1 MLDQRPFLLVAP
13 IMNTRGNTA
22 RIVEARVIQPDT
34 PAKHESTPVRVPSPT
49 LSPTDPVPR
58 GLLCMHIC
66 MYVYTRTRARARVQM
81 HTYMHTHMPALAHR
95 VSRPR
100 GTGSVGA
107 GHRVSRR

>member
-34 PAKHESTPVRVPSPT
+34 LAKHESTPVRVPSPT

-58 GLLCMHIC
+58 AYCVCIYVCMC
-66 MYVYTRTRARARVQM
+66 TRARARVRVCKCI
-81 HTYMHTHMPALAHR
+81 HICIHTHASSGPQ
-95 VSRPR
+95 
-100 GTGSVGA
+100 GQ
-107 GHRVSRR
+107 

>member
-58 GLLCMHIC
+58 AYCVCIYVCIC
-66 MYVYTRTRARARVQM
+66 TRARARVRVYTYIHICI
-81 HTYMHTHMPALAHR
+81 HTCQSGPQ
-95 VSRPR
+95 
-100 GTGSVGA
+100 GQ
-107 GHRVSRR
+107 

>member
-58 GLLCMHIC
+58 AYCVCIYVCMC
-66 MYVYTRTRARARVQM
+66 TRARARVRVQKP
-81 HTYMHTHMPALAHR
+81 TYMHTHTCQLWP
-95 VSRPR
+95 
-100 GTGSVGA
+100 TGSVGPGA
-107 GHRVSRR
+107 QAQ